1 MYVHGVTEVEVKSTN
16 EAFQAFYKGQKRKRM
31 AHTALNAESSRSHS
45 VFTVRLVQAPLD
57 CRGEA
62 VVQDKRAICISQ
74 LSLVDLAGSERTNR
88 TKNTGQRLRE
98 ASNINNSLLT
108 LRLCLETL
116 RENQLQGTEKM
127 VPYRESKMTHLF
139 KNYFDGDG
147 QVEMIVCVNPSVDD
161 FDENVHVLKFAEM
174 TQEVQV
180 SRAAPLRVDLGLDLP
195 KGRRN
200 AYKNLEDLR
209 REIENEI
216 VEPNMNQPIYS
227 LSGPFPCLELM
238 NPNDSTIMDLTHFLE
253 LRIQRRQAMQEE
265 IKKLEEEH
273 IKRLMEADRD
283 LVLLKQENSLV
294 KQELISTNLSLENE
308 QRKNVILENR
318 LVEKDNLVACLQRQM
333 NEQEKLLRSQE
344 LELQEKNIKIKQKA
358 VEKEYVKQRCN
369 DKIAA
374 EKEKLSKEMETRVKE
389 HQEQLQSQLRKD
401 NEKLRVVKRILSD
414 ENGAY
419 ILPHATSSCP
429 SSARPELS
437 QVQPGAGVEHN
448 VVPSQFLTPHV
459 RKHGIMTRH
468 RRSRSAGN
476 SKDMWL
482 DHRPGIPA
490 SLPTVMQPQMKKRK
504 SITKLTDAKDVTGSK
519 ASKYCLMTQEQDS
532 AGELETRLYKA
543 DVVPTSGGGAQVI
556 FNDLET
562 LKQRSPLSPGANKRS
577 AEEGMVEHSERH
589 ARCHISL
596 EGHSKRPRV

>member
-1 MYVHGVTEVEVKSTN
+1 MLVRDVVTSPPCSVAWRVS
-16 EAFQAFYKGQKRKRM
+16 GSSSVIRSKR
-31 AHTALNAESSRSHS
+31 S
-45 VFTVRLVQAPLD
+45 
-57 CRGEA
+57 
-62 VVQDKRAICISQ
+62 
-74 LSLVDLAGSERTNR
+74 
-88 TKNTGQRLRE
+88 
-98 ASNINNSLLT
+98 
-108 LRLCLETL
+108 
-116 RENQLQGTEKM
+116 
-127 VPYRESKMTHLF
+127 
-139 KNYFDGDG
+139 
-147 QVEMIVCVNPSVDD
+147 
-161 FDENVHVLKFAEM
+161 
-174 TQEVQV
+174 
-180 SRAAPLRVDLGLDLP
+180 LGLRAHSQWEA
-195 KGRRN
+195 GRT
-200 AYKNLEDLR
+200 
-209 REIENEI
+209 
-216 VEPNMNQPIYS
+216 Q
-227 LSGPFPCLELM
+227 SG
-238 NPNDSTIMDLTHFLE
+238 
-253 LRIQRRQAMQEE
+253 
-265 IKKLEEEH
+265 
-273 IKRLMEADRD
+273 
-283 LVLLKQENSLV
+283 
-294 KQELISTNLSLENE
+294 
-308 QRKNVILENR
+308 
-318 LVEKDNLVACLQRQM
+318 
-333 NEQEKLLRSQE
+333 
-344 LELQEKNIKIKQKA
+344 
-358 VEKEYVKQRCN
+358 
-369 DKIAA
+369 
-374 EKEKLSKEMETRVKE
+374 
-389 HQEQLQSQLRKD
+389 SQLRKD

-429 SSARPELS
+429 SGARSELS
-437 QVQPGAGVEHN
+437 QVQPAAGVEHN

-577 AEEGMVEHSERH
+577 AEEGTVEHSERH